1 MSKKVVIISSTP
13 RKNGNSQI
21 LCEAFEKGAKETE
34 NEVELISLRE
44 NRINYCVACYGCRNT
59 GRCVQNDGMNEILDK
74 MLEADV
80 LVLATPIYMYDVCGQ
95 LKAFIDRILPK
106 YTEIKNKDLYFIAT
120 CAENDKNAISSAIQ
134 TINGLIDCVENVE
147 LKEVVYGTGLYDVGE
162 ATNSKS
168 YKEAYELG
176 KNI

>member
-21 LCEAFEKGAKETE
+21 LCEAFEKGAKESG

-44 NRINYCVACYGCRNT
+44 NRINYCVACYGCSTT
-59 GRCVQNDGMNEILDK
+59 GKCVQKDGMNEILDK

-95 LKAFIDRILPK
+95 LKTFIDRILPK
-106 YTEIKNKDLYFIAT
+106 YTEIKNKDLYYIAT
-120 CAENDKNAISSAIQ
+120 CAENDKNAIVASIQ
-134 TINGLIDCVENVE
+134 TIQGLLECVENVE
-147 LKEVVYGTGLYDVGE
+147 LKEVVYGIGLHGVGE